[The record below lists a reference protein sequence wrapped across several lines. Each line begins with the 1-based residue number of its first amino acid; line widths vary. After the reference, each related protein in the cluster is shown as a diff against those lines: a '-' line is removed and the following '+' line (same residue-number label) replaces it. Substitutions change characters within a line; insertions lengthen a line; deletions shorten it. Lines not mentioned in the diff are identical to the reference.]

1 MGQCHPVPDDP
12 DLKAVLAKH
21 TRNHLR
27 IWNMYNFARRILPGT
42 DMGKARARRPHARG
56 RPGCTHGAFHAVP
69 RGAAPALCQRGS
81 ARVRVARASGGR
93 QRQLREC

>member
-27 IWNMYNFARRILPGT
+27 IWNAYNFARRILPGT
-42 DMGKARARRPHARG
+42 DMGKARARRP
-56 RPGCTHGAFHAVP
+56 
-69 RGAAPALCQRGS
+69 
-81 ARVRVARASGGR
+81 ARAR
-93 QRQLREC
+93 PPRLLA

>member
-27 IWNMYNFARRILPGT
+27 IWNAYNFARRILP
-42 DMGKARARRPHARG
+42 RARRP
-56 RPGCTHGAFHAVP
+56 
-69 RGAAPALCQRGS
+69 
-81 ARVRVARASGGR
+81 ARAR
-93 QRQLREC
+93 PPRLLA